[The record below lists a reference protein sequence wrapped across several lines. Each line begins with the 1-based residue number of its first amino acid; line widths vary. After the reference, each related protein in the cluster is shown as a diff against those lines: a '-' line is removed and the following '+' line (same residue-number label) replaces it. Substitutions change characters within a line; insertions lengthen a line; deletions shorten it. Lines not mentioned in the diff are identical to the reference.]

1 MKQSKRF
8 YELLE
13 KMKLMRTMLDHD
25 SLIALVHYEESLEK
39 DKKITNKNN
48 FTTYGFHVKS

>member
-1 MKQSKRF
+1 VKQSKRF

-25 SLIALVHYEESLEK
+25 SLIALVHYEESREK
-39 DKKITNKNN
+39 DKNN